1 MSFRHQK
8 DVRFKAKILII
19 MVNPNW
25 ILANIQLLF
34 QKKKK
39 KNGVPIMAQRLVN

>member
-39 KNGVPIMAQRLVN
+39 NGVPIMAQRLVN

>member
-19 MVNPNW
+19 MVNPNL

-39 KNGVPIMAQRLVN
+39 KWSSHHGSEVS